1 MHTINMEYSGNIVP
15 ESISECRDCL
25 QLLLMEY
32 GDTHIDNLAQLFDLT
47 SRVEIEFSHLCAY
60 RRS

>member
-1 MHTINMEYSGNIVP
+1 MLTINIEDSRNFIP
-15 ESISECRDCL
+15 ESVADCRDCL

-47 SRVEIEFSHLCAY
+47 SRVEIEFSHLCA
-60 RRS
+60 RRRT